1 MPLVLGVTGSIATGK
16 SLLCQHLVERH
27 GAIHGDAD
35 KIVHRMFD
43 PGKPGFDNAVKEFG
57 DEIIGEDGYI
67 DRGKVGA
74 IVFGDR
80 EAMGRWTKAIGD
92 IGAEMKQTIE
102 GWRSELPDDA
112 IAILEAVNLIEAGYS
127 AWCDATWLVAADDDI
142 ARPRLMER
150 NNFSEQEAN
159 QRLASARDYKLR
171 APAADRLFM
180 NNGELDAFLAEA
192 GDAIAETRKAFAT
205 GKLPP
210 TNYTAWR
217 EEQDR
222 IRAEEKAK
230 EKAEAAASD

>member
-16 SLLCQHLVERH
+16 SLLCRHLEEHH

-57 DEIIGEDGYI
+57 DEILGEDGYI

-74 IVFGDR
+74 IVFGNR
-80 EAMGRWTKAIGD
+80 EAMGRWTRAIGD
-92 IGAEMKQTIE
+92 IGAEMKQSIE
-102 GWRSELPDDA
+102 GWRKELPDDA

-142 ARPRLMER
+142 ARLRLMAR
-150 NNFSEQEAN
+150 NDFTEQEAN
-159 QRLASARDYKLR
+159 QRLDSARDYKLR

-180 NNGELDAFLAEA
+180 NNGELDAF
-192 GDAIAETRKAFAT
+192 IAEVDTAIVETREAFVAGT
-205 GKLPP
+205 LPP

-217 EEQDR
+217 KEQDR
-222 IRAEEKAK
+222 IRAEEEAK
-230 EKAEAAASD
+230 KKAEAAASD